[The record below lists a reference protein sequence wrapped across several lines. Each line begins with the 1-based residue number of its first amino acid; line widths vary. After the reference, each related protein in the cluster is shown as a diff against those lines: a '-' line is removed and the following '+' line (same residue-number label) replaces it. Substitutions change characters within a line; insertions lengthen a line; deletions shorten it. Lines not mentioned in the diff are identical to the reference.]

1 MNLESFE
8 VGFNIPAKVGM
19 DVDEIQT
26 PSLIIDYK
34 IFENNILKMKEFD
47 EKNNLKNIEKKLITF
62 INSFNCIKIYN

>member
-34 IFENNILKMKEFD
+34 IFENNILKMKEFVL
-47 EKNNLKNIEKKLITF
+47 NFTLLLRT
-62 INSFNCIKIYN
+62 NSFIFDILFSKIL

>member
-19 DVDEIQT
+19 DISEIQT

-34 IFENNILKMKEFD
+34 IFESNISRIAIRTGSESRGRRFSQVLYLWEVLG
-47 EKNNLKNIEKKLITF
+47 E
-62 INSFNCIKIYN
+62 